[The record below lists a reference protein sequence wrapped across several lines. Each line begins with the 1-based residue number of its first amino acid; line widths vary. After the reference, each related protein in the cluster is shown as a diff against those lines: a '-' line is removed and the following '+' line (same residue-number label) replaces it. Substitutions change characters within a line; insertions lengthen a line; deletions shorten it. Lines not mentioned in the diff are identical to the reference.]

1 MNMQYRLSNLTFRQM
16 RLHPNIS
23 FGILFEG
30 ALKLLWC
37 SVLAST
43 ISLAICTVARAEN
56 PSARAHLGYSMKHP
70 LVKAGW
76 YSFSEKLKTE
86 EDAPKLKVFLNGPA
100 GDDFSAIENLA
111 RGHYQFGSAALPS
124 FPETFPHAAL
134 LAEMGLVG
142 GGNELAATAAI
153 TELLAIQCK
162 PCAQIFDRQGIV
174 FLGAYGAAPFVI
186 LSYDA
191 LNTPLAFQEL
201 TTLTPGT
208 AWDRLIISLG
218 GKVTQDFSDAGD
230 LFARGEISAAIA
242 TPLELSNPAVKAQT
256 RNILSAPLGAFR
268 GGGAFLASA
277 SYWRQLSAEARG
289 SILNALPSAIVST
302 SIEYK
307 RISDLAI
314 EEAKAEGLIV
324 SQATQDLATKIHQH
338 AENDLSDIIQT
349 AENRFGLT
357 NASEFASQF
366 LSLNQKFEKLLAK
379 TQTEEEAAQI
389 LKAEIFDQLK
399 RSKYGSA
406 PKE

>member
-1 MNMQYRLSNLTFRQM
+1 M
-16 RLHPNIS
+16 RRHPNIS

-142 GGNELAATAAI
+142 GGNELAVTAAI

-324 SQATQDLATKIHQH
+324 SQATQDLAAKIHQY
-338 AENDLSDIIQT
+338 AENDLSAIIQT

-379 TQTEEEAAQI
+379 TQTEEEAAKI

>member
-1 MNMQYRLSNLTFRQM
+1 M
-16 RLHPNIS
+16 RRHPNIS

-37 SVLAST
+37 GVLAST

-399 RSKYGSA
+399 RSEYGSA

>member
-1 MNMQYRLSNLTFRQM
+1 M

-162 PCAQIFDRQGIV
+162 PCAQIFDKQGIV

-338 AENDLSDIIQT
+338 AENDLSAIIQT

-379 TQTEEEAAQI
+379 TQTEEEAAKI

-399 RSKYGSA
+399 RSEYGST

>member
-1 MNMQYRLSNLTFRQM
+1 
-16 RLHPNIS
+16 
-23 FGILFEG
+23 
-30 ALKLLWC
+30 
-37 SVLAST
+37 
-43 ISLAICTVARAEN
+43 
-56 PSARAHLGYSMKHP
+56 MKHP

>member
-1 MNMQYRLSNLTFRQM
+1 M

-56 PSARAHLGYSMKHP
+56 SSARAHLGYSMKHP

-162 PCAQIFDRQGIV
+162 PCAQIFDKQGIV

-314 EEAKAEGLIV
+314 EEAKAE
-324 SQATQDLATKIHQH
+324 DLAAKIHQH
-338 AENDLSDIIQT
+338 AENDLSAIIQT

-379 TQTEEEAAQI
+379 IQTEEEAAQI

>member
-1 MNMQYRLSNLTFRQM
+1 M
-16 RLHPNIS
+16 RRHPNIS
-23 FGILFEG
+23 FGILFER
-30 ALKLLWC
+30 ALKPLWR
-37 SVLAST
+37 SVLVSI
-43 ISLAICTVARAEN
+43 ISLAICSVVRAEE
-56 PSARAHLGYSMKHP
+56 PSARAHLGFSAKHP

-324 SQATQDLATKIHQH
+324 SQATQDLAAKIHQH
-338 AENDLSDIIQT
+338 AENDLSAIIQT

>member
-1 MNMQYRLSNLTFRQM
+1 M
-16 RLHPNIS
+16 RRHPNIS

-37 SVLAST
+37 GVLAST

>member
-1 MNMQYRLSNLTFRQM
+1 M

-56 PSARAHLGYSMKHP
+56 SSARAHLGYSMKHP

-86 EDAPKLKVFLNGPA
+86 EDAPKIKVFLNGPA
-100 GDDFSAIENLA
+100 SDDFSAIENLA

-162 PCAQIFDRQGIV
+162 PCAQIFDKQGIV

-324 SQATQDLATKIHQH
+324 SQATQDLAAKIHQH
-338 AENDLSDIIQT
+338 AENDLSAIIQT

-399 RSKYGSA
+399 RSEYGST